1 MWYFFER
8 AENPLATDLLISPE
22 LEFQGRNATG
32 LIEKRTDK
40 GGHVALLLAGGIPVG
55 AYLLSGVAA
64 TPMSLSDFD
73 FTPLPKEQ
81 KHVVEMPDPA
91 GRLVWLALE
100 SKPRQRLS
108 LAGSKDW
115 QEKRSAWQVSCWSG
129 LVEIRAGAYHAFV
142 FFWQGDIL
150 PLDAVLYTPQGFVTG
165 LTAIEQVDVPQWDV
179 TLYEWQAASPVS
191 QCFLLRQGS
200 VRWCHN
206 ILSRYQ
212 ELVGKN
218 LLLIMNREINRTLQP
233 WKWNLA
239 LQDDSLHDAHFFP
252 QLQAAAHAYRALFM
266 GMGAQMSFMI
276 GNNLAQRIFSQTFE
290 TISSD
295 EMAILQAQR
304 LIPAAF
310 TD

>member
-1 MWYFFER
+1 MWHFFER
-8 AENPLATDLLISPE
+8 AESPLVTDFLISPE
-22 LEFQGRNATG
+22 LEFQGRHVTG

-40 GGHVALLLAGGIPVG
+40 GEHIALLLAGGIPVG
-55 AYLLSGVAA
+55 AYLLSDAAA
-64 TPMSLSDFD
+64 TLMSLSDFD
-73 FTPLPKEQ
+73 FTPLPQEQ
-81 KHVVEMPDPA
+81 QHVVEIPDPA

-100 SKPRQRLS
+100 SKPRQKLS

-115 QEKRSAWQVSCWSG
+115 QEKRSAWQISGWSG
-129 LVEIRAGAYHAFV
+129 LVEIRAGVYHAFV

-150 PLDAVLYTPQGFVTG
+150 ALDTVLYTPQGFVTG
-165 LTAIEQVDVPQWDV
+165 LSALEQIDIPQWEI
-179 TLYEWQAASPVS
+179 TLYEWQAASVVS
-191 QCFLLRQGS
+191 QCFLLRQGA

-218 LLLIMNREINRTLQP
+218 LLLILNREINRSLQP
-233 WKWNLA
+233 WEWNLA
-239 LQDDSLHDAHFFP
+239 LEDDVLQDAHFFP
-252 QLQAAAHAYRALFM
+252 QLQSAAHAYRALFM

-276 GNNLAQRIFSQTFE
+276 GNNLAQRLFSQAFE

-295 EMAILQAQR
+295 EMAALQAQR